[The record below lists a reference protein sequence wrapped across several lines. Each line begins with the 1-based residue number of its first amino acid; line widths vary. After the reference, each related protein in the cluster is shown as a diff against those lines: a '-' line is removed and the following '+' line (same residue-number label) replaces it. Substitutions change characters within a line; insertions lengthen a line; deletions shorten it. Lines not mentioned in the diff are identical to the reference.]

1 MIPEKVQVNPMS
13 GQLDGQVDVTVESYS
28 GRELNDPREL
38 FCYTTDNTAHD
49 MVEIEQLGKPEYI
62 EVYEPLTHDVP
73 AVGGVVSIEGKS
85 NSRELAVMGGSSAL
99 SYKLYVNG
107 VLQSNWSGGLIYGDP
122 GAKEEYSYK
131 LEVTV
136 SENRSDSPRSWNLY
150 LTNNKN
156 INTGYIVVNQAAG
169 VRTYDQVI
177 IDSFTYSPNPVS
189 AAGGTSSP
197 SLTYHQ
203 NWGWNGTTDDG
214 GVITS
219 GASVSYSGT
228 NVNTSTGVV
237 TVPSKGTVVSNVT
250 TASTPIVTV
259 VLNGKT
265 ATSTCTVE
273 QEKNI
278 IVSGSFTEISPT
290 FRYNMIPASGGTSAP
305 VLVGSSSYNRSW
317 TYSSG
322 AVYSDEGT
330 CPAGYTWSFK
340 RGDYSIASNLNG
352 FTISNAGF
360 VTAPSRDTTIGNQW
374 SSDVIS
380 VTETATLTPAAGYEY
395 ANVVVQSYTVTSTCS
410 QEKNVPVSI
419 AVNQDN
425 PGFGYTP
432 STIPA
437 SGGVSK
443 GGTSTKYDLTYTSG
457 ETLTAIH
464 AYFTDP
470 EGVTPAVSQS
480 YTVRQSSSGAEIDL
494 TPNTEVTWENRGT
507 VTGEARSVIVRR
519 SYTIKVTISSTYE
532 GGTLSASSY
541 CDATS
546 TQSANIVSYGDITIS
561 GTPSVS
567 DIPASGGSINKAS
580 GLTASQGVTYSSG
593 SSTTQNVSITYTTVT
608 APSLGTTLKA
618 RTQVGTMVATASA
631 NGKTATKSIP
641 VYQARNTITS
651 HTVDFRFSYPKT
663 TLSVAGETV
672 NRTLEDSGYNVTF
685 SSGATANE
693 RSGVANLSPSY
704 SETYAMTASTGWSI
718 NTSTGAVTVSA
729 LPQGSSSRISGTISG
744 VNTVTLKDTV
754 NNVTLSNNKTYTYGT
769 LTQSGNSIVSTQLI
783 ITKGGPASDGWV
795 DPSNW
800 DNIPAKESYLRING
814 IRRYTYT
821 DGTTKDESV
830 PFLTVADG
838 LSSNVTW
845 VTSWTNGGYK
855 VVSRGTVIG
864 NARTGEL
871 WWSSGGLESNHLSF
885 TQVGNYITGIT
896 PVTTV
901 TYPKNVPASGG
912 TVTPSRGTTYT
923 LAFSSGISSTSA
935 PASTYGTLTTTYS
948 YTGSAANGFSAPNA
962 STGVMTASDRGST
975 TGSARN
981 SGTVTQTATVKFVHA
996 SSYSSGGT
1004 ITGTATD
1011 TDYATQLANTSSVT
1025 YGEITI
1031 NVATPVNL
1039 SSAGE
1044 TYIISTTA
1052 TQTVTTTTSTG
1063 DSSTSTI
1070 NVTGFTYSVVTAR
1083 SGFSLSGNRVTVTE
1097 NTTGAD
1103 RNGFVVKVSVSANG
1117 KSASKNVT
1125 FNQPSS
1131 PVTYSEI
1138 TVSVSY
1144 PTIPA
1149 KGGTVYP
1156 TVTYRQTWGY
1166 NGSTTGG
1173 GVITTG
1179 AALGYG
1185 GRGVN
1190 PSNGAVSASTK
1201 GTVISTSTTIAI
1213 ANISVGLNGKVKTVN
1228 VNVYQAENIVEE
1240 IKNLTNSF
1248 SYPTVVGASGGTSS
1262 PSGITSYFTA
1272 VFSSESTAVIYSTYE
1287 GLIITYT
1294 RTYAEQGTT
1303 DATVNSSTGVVTWPS
1318 LGTSTTSQRQVTVK
1332 CSVDCHVEHKPQY
1345 SDVEHDLNGSC
1356 TAVCTQAGGNT
1367 YTIEVDA
1374 TLSYP
1379 TVVPSGG
1386 GTSSPSWTVRYRVH
1400 YPSGSV
1406 SSWYTGNSAPSGCT
1420 VSYSYRYSIPSTS
1433 GASISTTTGVVTW
1446 ANRTTTL
1453 GSLRSVVVTGT
1464 VTVGLSGS
1472 ISASGSDQQTA
1483 NCSQEANTRELTSSA
1498 STSYSKWTV
1507 SVVSNRYTTS
1517 ASPAPASGGTCTL
1530 TASASRTKTVTTTY
1544 TYVYSSG
1551 STSSGGTDTD
1561 TTTETA
1567 TPTLSVVSG
1576 SGFSLSGTT
1585 GTWEHRHKV
1594 IGDARSATVRATYSG
1609 VTADEIVYQQEN
1621 KTTSSSTSSTSYG
1634 DWKVSVS
1641 ANRYTTS
1648 SSPCPASGGTCTI
1661 TRSASRSK
1669 TVTTTTTVTYTSGDS
1684 DVSSTPTTTTETA
1697 TPTLSISGS
1706 GASLSG
1712 TTVTW
1717 ASRGTTTG
1725 SVRSATVTATHS
1737 GVSATEVVYQQ
1748 ANQIDSVSYG
1758 EWQVTC
1764 SGSNYTS
1771 ASNPVPASGGS
1782 YTISGTASRT
1792 KTNVYTSGATSPAG
1806 TETAV
1811 PTIYT
1816 TGEGGQGTAT
1826 SLGNSPVSASYNDQ
1840 ENNVTADSTYYYYAS
1855 YGGVNS
1861 SNVIIYLE
1869 GNKAESVTYTVS
1881 TAYTGA
1887 TTLSYS
1893 SSTPTIE
1900 TTGYAYTI
1908 NCTTIIYNNYLNG
1921 VCIDITATVKRTCTY
1936 TSGYRESNVNVAVTS
1951 AEGALSV
1958 GTRLIR
1964 WSDLTK
1970 TTYGYTGRSHGN
1982 PNLTATDAGVTVRV
1996 PSVSV
2001 PDGTDILNV
2010 RYSINAAT
2018 YYIGYST
2025 NPLVAPSKYIR
2036 VATNG
2041 SAEDTLSLPTT
2052 SSICVLGVYY
2062 GITSPSTG
2070 YGFIMSTYRSTLND
2084 PDDMVSATGSTPNR
2098 GVKFNIAAA
2107 TATRYCEVSLNHNNA
2122 DWYRGP
2128 FRITLFQNVNYVE
2141 ASLAN
2146 GPSLSVSYPSSSF
2159 GTIASFMFYVD
2170 FVFKDSA
2177 GKEYTASSYY
2187 TSHPLSTSAT
2197 LSAQT
2202 QTNIKLQAP
2211 SGASMHLER
2220 VVLRVGQIAWSG
2232 SKTTASIG
2240 MTVSSITLS
2249 RSGSSIGRVNASSG
2263 SITVPNNSEDG
2274 SYNFSITGATTF
2286 SMNTATLTAAGTVKL
2301 TIS

>member
-1 MIPEKVQVNPMS
+1 MIPEKVQVNPIS
-13 GQLDGQVDVTVESYS
+13 GQLDGQVNVTVESYS

-49 MVEIEQLGKPEYI
+49 MVEIEQLGKQEYI
-62 EVYEPLTHDVP
+62 EVYEPLTYDVP
-73 AVGGVVSIEGKS
+73 AVGGVISIEGMS
-85 NSRELAVMGGSSAL
+85 NSRELAVIGGSSAL
-99 SYKLYVNG
+99 SYKLYING
-107 VLQSNWSGGLIYGDP
+107 ILQSNWAGGLIHGDP
-122 GAKEEYSYK
+122 GAKKEYSYR

-169 VRTYDQVI
+169 VRTYDLVI

-237 TVPSKGTVVSNVT
+237 TVASKGTVVSNVT
-250 TASTPIVTV
+250 TASTPVVTV

-265 ATSTCTVE
+265 ATSTCTVQ
-273 QEKNI
+273 QEENI
-278 IVSGSFTEISPT
+278 IVSGSFIDKGFYSYD
-290 FRYNMIPASGGTSAP
+290 RIPASGGD
-305 VLVGSSSYNRSW
+305 SSPINGGIDKYDRIW

-322 AVYSDEGT
+322 ATIDDSGT
-330 CPAGYTWSFK
+330 SPTGYNKTVTSNGW
-340 RGDYSIASNLNG
+340 SIASNLNG
-352 FTISNAGF
+352 FTINTSNGT
-360 VTAPSRDTTIGNQW
+360 VTAPSRGTTIGNQW
-374 SSDVIS
+374 NSDTITQS
-380 VTETATLTPAAGYEY
+380 ETCTLIPASGYEY
-395 ANVVVQSYTVTSTCS
+395 ANTISITYKLTAVCS
-410 QEKNVPVSI
+410 QEKNVPVSVV
-419 AVNQDN
+419 VNQDN
-425 PGFGYTP
+425 PGFTYSP

-437 SGGVSK
+437 SGGVST
-443 GGTSTKYDLTYTSG
+443 GNTSTKYDLTYTSWA
-457 ETLTAIH
+457 TLKAIH
-464 AYFTDP
+464 VGFTDP
-470 EGVTPAVSQS
+470 EGVTAVSNTS
-480 YTVRQSSSGAEIDL
+480 YTVQQSSAGAEIDL
-494 TPNTEVTWENRGT
+494 TPNTKVTWENRGT
-507 VTGEARSVIVRR
+507 ATGAARSVTVRR
-519 SYTIKVTISSTYE
+519 SYTIKVTISSTY
-532 GGTLSASSY
+532 GGGILTASSY

-546 TQSANIVSYGDITIS
+546 TQSANTVSYGDITIS

-567 DIPASGGSINKAS
+567 DIPASGGSRNSAT
-580 GLTASQGVTYSSG
+580 GLTASQAVSYSSG
-593 SSTTQNVSITYTTVT
+593 SSTTQNVPITYTTVT
-608 APSLGTTLKA
+608 AASLGTTLKA
-618 RTQVGTMVATASA
+618 RTQVGAMVATATA
-631 NGKTATKSIP
+631 NGKTATKNIA
-641 VYQARNTITS
+641 VYQARNTITAF
-651 HTVDFRFSYPKT
+651 TVDFQFSYPKT
-663 TLSVAGETV
+663 TLSVSGETV
-672 NRTLEDSGYNVTF
+672 NRTLNDFGYNVTF
-685 SSGATANE
+685 SSGSTAHEN
-693 RSGVANLSPSY
+693 SGVANLSPSY
-704 SETYAMTASTGWSI
+704 VQTYSMTASTGWSI
-718 NTSTGAVTVSA
+718 NSSTGAVTVSA
-729 LPQGSSSRISGTISG
+729 LPQGSSSRVSGTISG
-744 VNTVTLKDTV
+744 VNTVTLKDNV

-769 LTQSGNSIVSTQLI
+769 LTQAGNTIVSTQLI
-783 ITKGGPASDGWV
+783 ISAGGYPDSGWM
-795 DPSNW
+795 DPTQWGS
-800 DNIPAKESYLRING
+800 IPAKESYLYING

-821 DGTTKDESV
+821 DGTTRDESV
-830 PFLTVADG
+830 PNLTVEAG
-838 LSSNVTW
+838 LNSNVSW
-845 VTSWTNGGYK
+845 VTSWVNGGYK
-855 VVSRGTVIG
+855 VASRGITIG
-864 NARTGEL
+864 NARSGEL

-885 TQVGNYITGIT
+885 TQVGNYVTKIT

-923 LAFSSGISSTSA
+923 LAFSSGSTSTTA
-935 PASTYGTLTTTYS
+935 PASTYGTLSTTYS

-962 STGVMTASDRGST
+962 STGVMTASDRGS
-975 TGSARN
+975 SAGATRN

-996 SSYSSGGT
+996 ASYSTGGT
-1004 ITGTATD
+1004 VTGTATD

-1025 YGEITI
+1025 YGDITI

-1039 SSAGE
+1039 SSEGQ
-1044 TYIISTTA
+1044 TYTISPTA
-1052 TQTVTTTTSTG
+1052 TQTVTTTTSAG

-1070 NVTGFTYSVVTAR
+1070 NVTGFTYSVVTAK
-1083 SGFSLSGNRVTVTE
+1083 SGYSLSGNTVTVTE

-1117 KSASKNVT
+1117 KSASKNIT

-1138 TVSVSY
+1138 EVSVSY

-1185 GRGVN
+1185 GRGVD
-1190 PSNGAVSASTK
+1190 PSNGAVSATTK
-1201 GTVISTSTTIAI
+1201 GTVISTSTTVAI

-1228 VNVYQAENIVEE
+1228 VNVRQAENIVEE
-1240 IKNLTNSF
+1240 VKDLTNSF
-1248 SYPTVVGASGGTSS
+1248 SYPTVVGASGGTSN
-1262 PSGITSYFTA
+1262 PSGVTAYFTA
-1272 VFSSESTAVIYSTYE
+1272 VFSSEATAVIYSTYE
-1287 GLIITYT
+1287 GLTITYT
-1294 RTYAEQGTT
+1294 RTYTEQGTT
-1303 DATVNSSTGVVTWPS
+1303 DATVNSSSGVVTWPS
-1318 LGTSTTSQRQVTVK
+1318 MGTSTVSQRQVTVS
-1332 CSVDCHVEHKPQY
+1332 CAISCHIEHKPQY
-1345 SDVEHDLNGSC
+1345 SDVEHDISGSS

-1379 TVVPSGG
+1379 NVVPSGG

-1433 GASISTTTGVVTW
+1433 GASINTTTGVVTW

-1472 ISASGSDQQTA
+1472 IAASGSDQQTA
-1483 NCSQEANTRELTSSA
+1483 NCSQEANTREQTSSE

-1551 STSSGGTDTD
+1551 STSPGGTDTD

-1621 KTTSSSTSSTSYG
+1621 KTTTSSTSSTSYG
-1634 DWKVSVS
+1634 DWKVTVS

-1661 TRSASRSK
+1661 TSSASRSK

-1697 TPTLSISGS
+1697 TPILSISGS

-1725 SVRSATVTATHS
+1725 SVRSATVTATYN

-1792 KTNVYTSGATSPAG
+1792 KTNVYTSGSTSPAG

-1811 PTIYT
+1811 PDIIT
-1816 TGEGGQGTAT
+1816 TGVGGQGSAT
-1826 SLGNSPVSASYNDQ
+1826 NLGDSPVSASYNDQ
-1840 ENNVTADSTYYYYAS
+1840 ENVVSADSTYYYYAT

-1861 SNVIIYLE
+1861 NPVIIYLE

-1881 TAYTGA
+1881 NAYTGA
-1887 TTLSYS
+1887 TTLAYS
-1893 SSTPTIE
+1893 SSTPTVG
-1900 TTGYAYTI
+1900 TTGYSYSIECASV
-1908 NCTTIIYNNYLNG
+1908 IYDNYSDG
-1921 VCIDITATVKRTCTY
+1921 ACISLTATVKRTCTY
-1936 TSGYRESNVNVAVTS
+1936 TSGYKESSVNVAVTAVAAS
-1951 AEGALSV
+1951 VSV
-1958 GTRLIR
+1958 GNRFIGWIT
-1964 WSDLTK
+1964 LTK
-1970 TTYGYTGRSHGN
+1970 NTYGYTGKSRGN
-1982 PNLTATDAGVTVRV
+1982 PNLIESQAGVTVKV

-2001 PDGTDILNV
+2001 PGGTDTLNV
-2010 RYSINAAT
+2010 RYNISAAT
-2018 YYIGYST
+2018 YFIGCST
-2025 NPLVAPSKYIR
+2025 SAALAPSKYIK
-2036 VATNG
+2036 VSTTG
-2041 SAEDTLSLPTT
+2041 SAEEVLNLPTT
-2052 SSICVLGVYY
+2052 ASMCALSIHYNATNTSS
-2062 GITSPSTG
+2062 G
-2070 YGFIMSTYRSTLND
+2070 YGAVIGTIAGTLND
-2084 PDDMVSATGSTPNR
+2084 PDDMVTASSALNSKLQLR
-2098 GVKFNIAAA
+2098 IAAA
-2107 TATRYCEVSLNHNNA
+2107 AATRYCEVTLRHDNDS
-2122 DWYRGP
+2122 WYRGP
-2128 FRITLFQNVNYVE
+2128 FRLTLFQNVNYTE

-2146 GPSLSVSYPSSSF
+2146 GPSLKVSYPASSF
-2159 GTIASFMFYVD
+2159 GTIASFIFYVD
-2170 FVFKDSA
+2170 FVFQDSA
-2177 GKEYTASSYY
+2177 GEEYTASSYY

-2197 LSAQT
+2197 LSALT
-2202 QTNIKLQAP
+2202 ASNRKLQAP
-2211 SGASMHLER
+2211 SGALMHLNR
-2220 VVLRVGQIAWSG
+2220 VVLRVGQIAWTG

-2240 MTVSSITLS
+2240 MNVSSITLS
-2249 RSGSSIGRVNASSG
+2249 RNGSSIGRVAASSG
-2263 SITVPNNSEDG
+2263 GITVPNNSEDG
-2274 SYNFSITGATTF
+2274 SYNFSVTGATNFT
-2286 SMNTATLTAAGTVKL
+2286 MNTTTITAAGTV
-2301 TIS
+2301 TITLS

>member
-49 MVEIEQLGKPEYI
+49 MVEIEQLGKQEYI

-85 NSRELAVMGGSSAL
+85 NSRELSVMGGSSAL

-107 VLQSNWSGGLIYGDP
+107 VLQSNWDGGLIYGDP

-169 VRTYDQVI
+169 VRTYGDVV

-189 AAGGTSSP
+189 AAGGTSVP
-197 SLTYHQ
+197 TLTYHQ

-219 GASVSYSGT
+219 GASVTFSGT
-228 NVNTSTGVV
+228 YINTSSGNASI
-237 TVPSKGTVVSNVT
+237 PSKDTVISNVT
-250 TASTPIVTV
+250 NATTSTVTVTSHGKSGTASYVI
-259 VLNGKT
+259 
-265 ATSTCTVE
+265 
-273 QEKNI
+273 QQDKNI
-278 IVSGSFTEISPT
+278 IVSGTFIDKGSLGYKMIS
-290 FRYNMIPASGGTSAP
+290 ASGGKATPIIMGAD
-305 VLVGSSSYNRSW
+305 YYDRIW

-322 AVYSDEGT
+322 ATLDDNAV
-330 CPAGYTWSFK
+330 CPTGYTWSHD
-340 RGDYSIASNLNG
+340 RNGYSLASNLNG
-352 FTISNAGF
+352 FTIDSSNGT
-360 VTAPSRDTTIGNQW
+360 VSAPSRGTTIGNQW
-374 SSDVIS
+374 NSDTITVS
-380 VTETATLTPAAGYEY
+380 DTCTLIPKSDYSY
-395 ANVVVQSYTVTSTCS
+395 ANTVVITYERSTECS
-410 QEKNVPVSI
+410 QEKNVPVSMV
-419 AVNQDN
+419 VNQDY
-425 PGFGYTP
+425 PGFTYFP
-432 STIPA
+432 SIIKA
-437 SGGVSK
+437 SGGVST
-443 GGTSTKYDLTYTSG
+443 GNTSTKYDLTYTSG

-464 AYFTDP
+464 TYFTDP
-470 EGVTPAVSQS
+470 EGVTPATSGS
-480 YTVRQSSSGAEIDL
+480 YTVRQSSAGAEIDL
-494 TPNTEVTWENRGT
+494 TPNTKVTWENRGT

-519 SYTIKVTISSTYE
+519 SYTIKITISSTYG

-546 TQSANIVSYGDITIS
+546 TQSANSVSYGDITIS
-561 GTPSVS
+561 GTPSVN
-567 DIPASGGSINKAS
+567 DIPASGGSVNKAT
-580 GLTASQGVTYSSG
+580 GLTASQKVTYSSG

-618 RTQVGTMVATASA
+618 RTQVGTMVATATA
-631 NGKTATKSIP
+631 NGKTATKSIS
-641 VYQARNTITS
+641 VYQARNTIVS
-651 HTVDFRFSYPKT
+651 MSVDFIFSYPKT
-663 TLSVAGETV
+663 TLSTAGETV
-672 NRTLEDSGYNVTF
+672 NRTLRDSGYNVTF
-685 SSGATANE
+685 SSGSTAHE

-718 NTSTGAVTVSA
+718 NASTGAVTVSA
-729 LPQGSSSRISGTISG
+729 LPQGSSSRVSGTISG
-744 VNTVTLKDTV
+744 VNTVTLKDNV
-754 NNVTLSNNKTYTYGT
+754 NNVTLSNSKTYTYGT
-769 LTQSGNSIVSTQLI
+769 LTQTGNSIVSTQLI
-783 ITKGGPASDGWV
+783 ITKGGNADNGWV

-800 DNIPAKESYLRING
+800 DNIPAKESYLYING
-814 IRRYTYT
+814 IRRYTYA

-830 PFLTVADG
+830 PNLTVAAG

-845 VTSWTNGGYK
+845 VTSWRNGGYK
-855 VVSRGTVIG
+855 VASRSTVIG

-885 TQVGNYITGIT
+885 TQVGNYITDIT
-896 PVTTV
+896 PVTIV

-923 LAFSSGISSTSA
+923 LTFSSRSTSTSA

-962 STGVMTASDRGST
+962 STGVMTASDRGSSV
-975 TGSARN
+975 GSARN
-981 SGTVTQTATVKFVHA
+981 SGTVTQTATVRFVHA
-996 SSYSSGGT
+996 SSYSLGGT
-1004 ITGTATD
+1004 VTDTATD
-1011 TDYATQLANTSSVT
+1011 TDYATQLANTSDVT

-1039 SSAGE
+1039 SSEGE
-1044 TYIISTTA
+1044 TYIISPTA

-1063 DSSTSTI
+1063 DSTTSTI
-1070 NVTGFTYSVVTAR
+1070 SVTGFTYSVVTAK
-1083 SGFSLSGNRVTVTE
+1083 SGYSLNGNRVTVTE
-1097 NTTGAD
+1097 NTTGVD

-1131 PVTYSEI
+1131 PVSYSEI
-1138 TVSVSY
+1138 TVSASY
-1144 PTIPA
+1144 PNIPA

-1173 GVITTG
+1173 GTITTG
-1179 AALGYG
+1179 AALSYRGS
-1185 GRGVN
+1185 GVN
-1190 PSNGAVSASTK
+1190 TSNGGVSASSK
-1201 GTVISTSTTIAI
+1201 GTVISTQTTVTNATVTV
-1213 ANISVGLNGKVKTVN
+1213 ALNGKTKDITVAVKQN
-1228 VNVYQAENIVEE
+1228 ENIVEE
-1240 IKNLTNSF
+1240 IQNLTNSF

-1272 VFSSESTAVIYSTYE
+1272 IFSSEATAVIYSSYE

-1318 LGTSTTSQRQVTVK
+1318 MGTSTSSQRQVTVK
-1332 CSVDCHVEHKPQY
+1332 CSVACHVEHEPKY
-1345 SDVEHDLNGSC
+1345 SDVEHDLNGTC

-1379 TVVPSGG
+1379 TVVPAGG
-1386 GTSSPSWTVRYRVH
+1386 GTSKPSWTVRYRVH

-1433 GASISTTTGVVTW
+1433 GASINTTTGVVTW

-1472 ISASGSDQQTA
+1472 IAASGSDQQTA
-1483 NCSQEANTRELTSSA
+1483 DCSQEANTRELTSSA
-1498 STSYSKWTV
+1498 STSYSDWTV
-1507 SVVSNRYTTS
+1507 SVVSNKYTTS
-1517 ASPAPASGGTCTL
+1517 SNPAPASGGTCTL

-1561 TTTETA
+1561 TTIETA

-1594 IGDARSATVRATYSG
+1594 IGDARSATVRATYNG

-1621 KTTSSSTSSTSYG
+1621 KAESSSTSSTSYG
-1634 DWKVSVS
+1634 DWKVTVS

-1648 SSPCPASGGTCTI
+1648 GSPCPASGGTCTI

-1725 SVRSATVTATHS
+1725 SVRSATVTATYG

-1748 ANQIDSVSYG
+1748 ANQMEEVSYG

-1771 ASNPVPASGGS
+1771 ASNPCPASGGS

-1816 TGEGGQGTAT
+1816 TGEEGQGTAT
-1826 SLGNSPVSASYNDQ
+1826 NLGNSPVSASYNDQ

-1861 SNVIIYLE
+1861 DNVIIYLE

-1881 TAYTGA
+1881 NAYTGA

-1893 SSTPTIE
+1893 SSTPTVG
-1900 TTGYAYTI
+1900 TSGYSYTI
-1908 NCTTIIYNNYLNG
+1908 QCSSVIYDNYSDG
-1921 VCIDITATVKRTCTY
+1921 ACISLTATVKRTCTY
-1936 TSGYRESNVNVAVTS
+1936 TSGYKETNVNVAVTS
-1951 AEGALSV
+1951 VAASVSV
-1958 GTRLIR
+1958 GNRFIGWNT
-1964 WSDLTK
+1964 LTK
-1970 TTYGYTGRSHGN
+1970 NTYGYTGKSKGN
-1982 PNLTATDAGVTVRV
+1982 LKLIESQAGVTVKA

-2001 PDGTDILNV
+2001 PGGTDILNV
-2010 RYSINAAT
+2010 RYNISAAT
-2018 YYIGYST
+2018 YFIGYSS
-2025 NPLVAPSKYIR
+2025 NPMLAASKYIK
-2036 VATNG
+2036 VSTTG
-2041 SAEDTLSLPTT
+2041 SAEETLSLAT
-2052 SSICVLGVYY
+2052 SANRCVLGVYY
-2062 GITSPSTG
+2062 NTTNTSSG
-2070 YGFIMSTYRSTLND
+2070 YVLISGAYSATLND
-2084 PDDMVSATGSTPNR
+2084 PDDMVSSQGSTINGR
-2098 GVKFNIAAA
+2098 LQLNIAAA
-2107 TATRYCEVSLNHNNA
+2107 TATRQCEVSLSHNNA
-2122 DWYRGP
+2122 NWFRGP
-2128 FRITLFQNVNYVE
+2128 FKITLFQNVNYAE
-2141 ASLAN
+2141 APLAN
-2146 GPSLSVSYPSSSF
+2146 GPSLKVSYSSSSF
-2159 GTIASFMFYVD
+2159 GTIANFIFYVD
-2170 FVFKDSA
+2170 YVFQDST

-2197 LSAQT
+2197 LAAQT

-2220 VVLRVGQIAWSG
+2220 VVLRVGQIMWSG

-2240 MTVSSITLS
+2240 MSVSSITLS

-2263 SITVPNNSEDG
+2263 SVTVPNGSEDG
-2274 SYNFSITGATTF
+2274 SYNFSVTGATTF
-2286 SMNTATLTAAGTVKL
+2286 SMNTATLTAAGTVNI